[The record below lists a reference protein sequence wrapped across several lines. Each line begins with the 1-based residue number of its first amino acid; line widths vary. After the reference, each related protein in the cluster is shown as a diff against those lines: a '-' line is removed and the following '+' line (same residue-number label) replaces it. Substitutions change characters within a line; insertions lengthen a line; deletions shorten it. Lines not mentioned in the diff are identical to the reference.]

1 MLAVPLCR
9 DKGLERYE
17 ISYAQCNRW
26 PNDWYRYWFF
36 VRTPRYT
43 TKDEKGDEVFRF
55 APASKMK
62 EMNPM
67 PQVVGE
73 DNERREACQK
83 VFEYAV

>member
-1 MLAVPLCR
+1 
-9 DKGLERYE
+9 
-17 ISYAQCNRW
+17 
-26 PNDWYRYWFF
+26 